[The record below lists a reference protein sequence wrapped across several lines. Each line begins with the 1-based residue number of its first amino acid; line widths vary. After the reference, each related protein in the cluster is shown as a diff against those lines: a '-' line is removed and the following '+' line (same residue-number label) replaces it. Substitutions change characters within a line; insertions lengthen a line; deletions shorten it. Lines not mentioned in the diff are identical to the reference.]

1 MQSLDIISVNLW
13 HVLISLINLVLL
25 FLIVKKFLFKPVNKL
40 LNERRSQISE
50 SYAKADAAVN
60 EANAS
65 KAEWEARL
73 ATANDEA
80 DRIVKDATEAADYRA
95 RQIVSE
101 ANVKADDIV
110 RRAETE
116 ALLTVKK
123 AEDGIKREIVEVS
136 SLLTEKLLEREIRS
150 EDHRRMIDEFIED
163 LGEDNE

>member
-1 MQSLDIISVNLW
+1 MQALDVITINIWSI
-13 HVLISLINLVLL
+13 LISLCNLG
-25 FLIVKKFLFKPVNKL
+25 LIFWLVKKFLFKPVNKL
-40 LNERRSQISE
+40 LSERRSQISE

-116 ALLTVKK
+116 AALTVKK